1 MFGMSIFR
9 YRKRTE
15 TIITVFLC
23 FAESEKR
30 RLHPMEV
37 AREAGMQMGS
47 AVRLM
52 DQIHEI
58 FLKLPRGADG
68 LTYYAL
74 RPSVSAQSPDD
85 VIRMV
90 NRKAMRETILFYSWV
105 SLITLMLVVVALAS
119 YPSMKL
125 VFGG

>member
-30 RLHPMEV
+30 RLHPTEV

-74 RPSVSAQSPDD
+74 RPSVSAQPPDD

-90 NRKAMRETILFYSWV
+90 NRKAMRETILFYSWI

>member
-1 MFGMSIFR
+1 MFRMSVFR
-9 YRKRTE
+9 YRRRTE
-15 TIITVFLC
+15 TIIAIFLC
-23 FAESEKR
+23 FAESDKR

-37 AREAGMQMGS
+37 SRYSGMQMVA

-74 RPSVSAQSPDD
+74 RPSISAQALDD
-85 VIRMV
+85 VIHMI
-90 NRKAMRETILFYSWV
+90 NRKALKETILFYSWITFV
-105 SLITLMLVVVALAS
+105 TLMFLVLALVS
-119 YPSMKL
+119 YPSIKL
-125 VFGG
+125 VIGA